1 MTIDEQIEQFGEC
14 TGDLVSDTEWRVL
27 ELNKKTMT
35 KVKLKEINDKRW
47 YQILKSQY
55 IQLFVEEDKLKNKDR
70 LNLNT
75 KYPLLYEFTRKVL
88 EKLKKHFT

>member
-1 MTIDEQIEQFGEC
+1 M
-14 TGDLVSDTEWRVL
+14 VSDTEWRVL

>member
-1 MTIDEQIEQFGEC
+1 M
-14 TGDLVSDTEWRVL
+14 VSDTEWRVL

-35 KVKLKEINDKRW
+35 KAKLKEINDKRW

>member
-1 MTIDEQIEQFGEC
+1 M
-14 TGDLVSDTEWRVL
+14 SDTEWRVL

-35 KVKLKEINDKRW
+35 RGKLKEINEKRW
-47 YQILKSQY
+47 YQVLKSQY
-55 IQLFVEEDKLKNKDR
+55 IQLFVEEDKLKNKER
-70 LNLNT
+70 LNLGT